1 MKRRLDD
8 AEKLLALAY
17 EKGLKGLREN
27 EAKIFLPLNSA
38 DLLSLSQKLEEEGR
52 LRILSFSP
60 LLWISRESLDYLSQK
75 ILLFLSQYHKKH
87 PKENG
92 VSLEK
97 IKKRFDVPSKI
108 LVLTLRTFIHEGRVR
123 EDGHAFAL
131 AGFRKL
137 LSPREEQLLRNLEE
151 MCFQGDFRVVTL
163 QDIQSQFHLLPQKL
177 QSLLAVLVER
187 RIIAE
192 GKEGFFLHSRW
203 LDDVIAKIRNL
214 GKKELTVA
222 EFKALTGLS
231 RKFAIPLLELLDE
244 MGITRRVGPIR
255 EIL

>member
-108 LVLTLRTFIHEGRVR
+108 LVLTLRTLIHEGLWPVS
-123 EDGHAFAL
+123 ESF
-131 AGFRKL
+131 
-137 LSPREEQLLRNLEE
+137 SLR
-151 MCFQGDFRVVTL
+151 
-163 QDIQSQFHLLPQKL
+163 
-177 QSLLAVLVER
+177 
-187 RIIAE
+187 
-192 GKEGFFLHSRW
+192 
-203 LDDVIAKIRNL
+203 AKSSFCGTSKRC
-214 GKKELTVA
+214 V
-222 EFKALTGLS
+222 FKAISGW
-231 RKFAIPLLELLDE
+231 
-244 MGITRRVGPIR
+244 
-255 EIL
+255 